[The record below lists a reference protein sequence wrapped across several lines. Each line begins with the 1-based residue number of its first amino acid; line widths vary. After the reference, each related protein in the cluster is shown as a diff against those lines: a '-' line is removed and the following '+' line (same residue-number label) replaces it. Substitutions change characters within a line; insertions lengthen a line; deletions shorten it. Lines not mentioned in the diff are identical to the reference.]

1 MKRLPCFSRDEK
13 ASPEA
18 KRERE
23 REDGEK
29 QMYWE
34 AEMRDLMF

>member
-13 ASPEA
+13 ASPQANRE
-18 KRERE
+18 KERE
-23 REDGEK
+23 GKK

-34 AEMRDLMF
+34 AEVRDLVF